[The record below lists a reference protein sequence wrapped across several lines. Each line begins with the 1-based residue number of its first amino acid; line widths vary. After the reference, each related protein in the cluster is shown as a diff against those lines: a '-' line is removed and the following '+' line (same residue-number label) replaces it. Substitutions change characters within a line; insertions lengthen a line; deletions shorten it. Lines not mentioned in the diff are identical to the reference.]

1 MIVYFD
7 TSAIVPLLIE
17 EPGSEAAAN
26 AWNEASRIAGTRLL
40 FAEAR
45 AALAQARRTGRATA
59 AQMRAAIDELD
70 DRYAQLELVE
80 IDDVLVRQ
88 AGELADSHG
97 LRGYDAV
104 HLAAARR
111 ILDADLV
118 LVAGDRALLAA
129 AQSLGLTVAAIN

>member
-1 MIVYFD
+1 VKGKV
-7 TSAIVPLLIE
+7 TQAPKLLLTPGTRRPVSPAIV
-17 EPGSEAAAN
+17 S
-26 AWNEASRIAGTRLL
+26 L
-40 FAEAR
+40 FAETR

-59 AQMRAAIDELD
+59 AQVRAAIDELD

-88 AGELADSHG
+88 AGELTDSHG

-111 ILDADLV
+111 VLDADLV

-129 AQSLGLTVAAIN
+129 AESLGLAVATID